1 MGGLTAVTIDLLCVG
16 AANLDV
22 IAAVDR
28 APQPDQRV
36 HARQIVHAGGGPAAT
51 AAVAAARQ
59 GITVGFCGRVGRD
72 PQGEAIIEGL
82 EAEGIDVSYMV
93 RDREITSGS
102 SVIVVDLTDAGRMI
116 CAGTAPAP
124 DRIHAIGS
132 WVHVDQVGHDSLTA
146 EDRGRARI
154 SVDHGNPIPRLDL
167 HGVDLYA
174 PARPMLQAVRPGPL
188 PDIARA
194 AAAEGAAAVVVTDGS
209 AGAWV
214 LDSHDLRLVEGFHL
228 DGPLSTLGAGDV
240 FHGAL
245 LAGLIHELPLIEAV
259 TRANACAALSCR
271 GLDGRSTIPTATELD
286 DFLRATDGTP
296 AAPRSPSDQLQSKGR
311 S

>member
-1 MGGLTAVTIDLLCVG
+1 MTIDLLCVG

-82 EAEGIDVSYMV
+82 EVEGIDVSYMV

-124 DRIHAIGS
+124 DRIPAIGS

-154 SVDHGNPIPRLDL
+154 SVDHGNQRLS
-167 HGVDLYA
+167 G
-174 PARPMLQAVRPGPL
+174 
-188 PDIARA
+188 
-194 AAAEGAAAVVVTDGS
+194 
-209 AGAWV
+209 
-214 LDSHDLRLVEGFHL
+214 
-228 DGPLSTLGAGDV
+228 
-240 FHGAL
+240 
-245 LAGLIHELPLIEAV
+245 
-259 TRANACAALSCR
+259 
-271 GLDGRSTIPTATELD
+271 
-286 DFLRATDGTP
+286 
-296 AAPRSPSDQLQSKGR
+296 
-311 S
+311 